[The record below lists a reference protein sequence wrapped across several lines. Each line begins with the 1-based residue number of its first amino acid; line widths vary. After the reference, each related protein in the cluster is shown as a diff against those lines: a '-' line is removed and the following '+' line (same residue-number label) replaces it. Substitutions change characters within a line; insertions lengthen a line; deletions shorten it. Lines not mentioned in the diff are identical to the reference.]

1 MLSKLYQVSVLPGIL
16 VVSQQGNFFH
26 SLKSYLHTF
35 SLIKFCILPPLTP
48 LLQVLYLTE
57 NMEAMER
64 SWLHILTA
72 KSPHP
77 MFSQL
82 LSSLTTK
89 EVPLLLSKGS
99 PSTIAHSPILFHL
112 PKCFALSVTPSLL
125 HYSQSC
131 NISFSFI
138 GSFLLVYKH
147 TVIFCLHITYLSI
160 IQFLC
165 HPHCNKI

>member
-1 MLSKLYQVSVLPGIL
+1 M
-16 VVSQQGNFFH
+16 
-26 SLKSYLHTF
+26 KSYLHTF
-35 SLIKFCILPPLTP
+35 SLVKLCILPPLTP
-48 LLQVLYLTE
+48 LVQVLYLTE

-64 SWLHILTA
+64 SQLHILTA

-99 PSTIAHSPILFHL
+99 PSTTVHSLILFHL
-112 PKCFALSVTPSLL
+112 PKCFALSVTPSL
-125 HYSQSC
+125 SC

-147 TVIFCLHITYLSI
+147 TIIFHLHITYLFI

-165 HPHCNKI
+165 HLHCNKI